1 VIDLEY
7 ASDLPVNL
15 IVEPGVDRP
24 GAVLAECRFDDVE
37 GEPVPGWL
45 AVPSEPTETPAG
57 VIHQHST
64 GGRGA
69 FVAEAVAVAAAGGVA
84 LSIGTVMSL
93 DPAADARRSILAIR
107 RAADVLRHGGRVG
120 GVLRSPREVAAKPP
134 SCRNLA

>member
-1 VIDLEY
+1 VIDH
-7 ASDLPVNL
+7 
-15 IVEPGVDRP
+15 
-24 GAVLAECRFDDVE
+24 VE

-57 VIHQHST
+57 VVHQHST
-64 GGRGA
+64 GGGGA

-93 DPAADARRSILAIR
+93 DPAADARRSILAI
-107 RAADVLRHGGRVG
+107 GRVG